1 MARKAKMTDRDK
13 AIVRG
18 YWFDGKT
25 MAELG
30 AENGVSAQAV
40 HKLIHSAK
48 AEAYL
53 TEIQERTTKKAKSY
67 LIGQTRRAAQVMAE
81 AMDVDDV
88 YARIQA
94 AREILERT
102 SIRVDTEGAGIEIK
116 MPAKLVIGMEEEMT
130 GNGDQS

>member
-18 YWFDGKT
+18 HWFDGKT

-30 AENGVSAQAV
+30 VENGVSAQAV

-94 AREILERT
+94 SREILERT
-102 SIRVDTEGAGIEIK
+102 GIRTETESAKIEIQ
-116 MPAKLVIGMEEEMT
+116 MPTQIVLGMAEEIT
-130 GNGDQS
+130 GDEG